1 MRKFWLTSLLLLSS
15 CVSLPPLPPLPA
27 AQLQRWQLQ
36 GRIVVSTP
44 EDTWTAK
51 VYWQQQDQAYQLR
64 FNNPVGQGVFRLEGN
79 EQQVVMQTAD
89 KKRFSADNPDT
100 LVAET
105 LQVNIPVTHLNF
117 WIRGIPSPQPAPRN
131 YQLNAAGQLTSLQQ
145 DNWQIEYKRY
155 IQVQQ
160 LYLPQ
165 KLFLENDRFQ
175 VKIVITQWQLNP
187 PNGVAVGAQSALAN

>member
-1 MRKFWLTSLLLLSS
+1 MKKLWLVSLLLLSS
-15 CVSLPPLPPLPA
+15 CVSLPPLPPIPA
-27 AQLQRWQLQ
+27 GQLNRWQLQ
-36 GRIVVSTP
+36 GRIAVSSQ

-51 VYWQQQDQAYQLR
+51 VYWLQQEQAYQLR

-79 EQQVVMQTAD
+79 ERQVVMQTAD
-89 KKRFSADNPDT
+89 NKRFSANNPDT

-117 WIRGIPSPQPAPRN
+117 WIRGVPSPQPSPRS

-155 IQVQQ
+155 IKVQQ
-160 LYLPQ
+160 FYLPQ

-175 VKIVITQWQLNP
+175 VKIVITQWQLDP
-187 PNGVAVGAQSALAN
+187 PNFFSVDSRSW

>member
-27 AQLQRWQLQ
+27 NQLQRWQLQ

-79 EQQVVMQTAD
+79 ERQVVMQTAD
-89 KKRFSADNPDT
+89 NKRFSADNPDT

-117 WIRGIPSPQPAPRN
+117 WIRGIPSPQPAPSN

-155 IQVQQ
+155 IKVQQ

-187 PNGVAVGAQSALAN
+187 PNWVAAGAQSALAD